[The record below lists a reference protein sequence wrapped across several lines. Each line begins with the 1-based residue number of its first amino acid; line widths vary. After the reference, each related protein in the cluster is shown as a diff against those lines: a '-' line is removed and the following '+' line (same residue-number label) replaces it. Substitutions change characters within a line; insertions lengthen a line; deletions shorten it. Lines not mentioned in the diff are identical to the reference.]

1 MKKYF
6 ARWKKKSEL
15 ELGEVFKDETSSSI
29 SITLDTLRSRRN
41 DLKKVPLSD
50 TQIQDKLQCMQSKK
64 RRVELHKVDEE
75 DFIPSAHQKDCSDL
89 ESSDQS
95 VASNRVKYSQNKE
108 ELIVRHFEKYIF
120 NVQALLTKSLYRKD
134 LIQTVS
140 WKSWKRNIEW
150 NTFW

>member
-1 MKKYF
+1 M
-6 ARWKKKSEL
+6 
-15 ELGEVFKDETSSSI
+15 GEVFKDETSSSI

-41 DLKKVPLSD
+41 DFKKVPLSD

-75 DFIPSAHQKDCSDL
+75 DFIPSAHQNQ
-89 ESSDQS
+89 SSDQS

-108 ELIVRHFEKYIF
+108 ELIIRHFEKYIF
-120 NVQALLTKSLYRKD
+120 NVQTLLTKSLYRKD

-140 WKSWKRNIEW
+140 
-150 NTFW
+150 